1 MTSISKRQRITAAL
15 FILFFAILAGLTF
28 FSSTLET
35 MMLPKVITEKLASKS
50 LVHNVTGS
58 GVLTPRKQ
66 VDLVNESGSKIL
78 KLHVKKNEK
87 VKKGQKLV
95 TFDSSDLDEQLYQ
108 EEMGLKKQEMNREVL
123 KENFVNAMQGGD
135 EQVIVK
141 AKRDLELD
149 SMDLELAKRK
159 LNKLRKDKA
168 DKQTLTAPF
177 DGKITKLI
185 EEDSM
190 NATQGGAILTL
201 MDSGKGFEFLFAVDS
216 GNTAL
221 FEMGSQVSVR
231 LVKDNKLVNGTIQEI
246 KTASKENGEDSS
258 EDSPNESSYQVV
270 VSVSDDGLIGGE
282 QVSLDIKKESNE
294 KGFVLPKKW
303 VHKDATGSYV
313 YVVEEKKG
321 SLGNTF
327 NARKAYIFT
336 GDTTEDEVVAVSG
349 LSPQDEVITES
360 SEPLQEGNRIRIY

>member
-1 MTSISKRQRITAAL
+1 MTSISKRQRLTAVL

-35 MMLPKVITEKLASKS
+35 MMLPKVITEKLVSKT
-50 LVHNVTGS
+50 LVHHVNGS

-66 VDLVNESGSKIL
+66 VELLNESGSKIL
-78 KLHVKKNEK
+78 KIHVKENDE

-95 TFDSSDLDEQLYQ
+95 TFDSSELDEQLYQ
-108 EEMGLKKQEMNREVL
+108 EEMALKKQNMNREVL
-123 KENFVNAMQGGD
+123 KENLKIALRDGD
-135 EQVIVK
+135 EQAIDK
-141 AKRDLELD
+141 AKRDFELD
-149 SMDLELAKRK
+149 NMDLEIAQRK
-159 LNKLRKDKA
+159 LNKLRKEKA

-177 DGKITKLI
+177 DGKVTKIT
-185 EEDSM
+185 EEISM
-190 NATQGGAILTL
+190 NASQGGAILTL

-221 FEMGSQVSVR
+221 FEIGSQVSVR
-231 LVKDNKLVNGTIQEI
+231 LVKDNRLVNGTIQEI
-246 KTASKENGEDSS
+246 VVATKENS
-258 EDSPNESSYQVV
+258 EDSTEESSYQVV
-270 VSVSDDGLIGGE
+270 VSITDDGIQGGE

-294 KGFVLPKKW
+294 KGFALPKKW

-313 YVVEEKKG
+313 YVVEEKKS

-327 NARKAYIFT
+327 NARKAYILT
-336 GDTTEDEVVAVSG
+336 GDSTEDEVVAVSG
-349 LSPQDEVITES
+349 LSPQDEIIIES

>member
-1 MTSISKRQRITAAL
+1 MTSISRRQRITTVL

-35 MMLPKVITEKLASKS
+35 MMLPKVITEKIASKP
-50 LVHNVTGS
+50 LVHQVNGS

-66 VDLVNESGSKIL
+66 VELMNESGSKIL
-78 KLHVKKNEK
+78 KVHVKENEK

-95 TFDSSDLDEQLYQ
+95 TFDSSELDEQLYQ
-108 EEMGLKKQEMNREVL
+108 EEMALKKQNMNREVL
-123 KENFVNAMQGGD
+123 KENLMNALREGD
-135 EQVIVK
+135 EQVIAK
-141 AKRDLELD
+141 AKRDFELD
-149 SMDLELAKRK
+149 NMDLELAQRK
-159 LNKLRKDKA
+159 LSKLRKDKA

-177 DGKITKLI
+177 SGKITKI
-185 EEDSM
+185 VDEDSM
-190 NATQGGAILTL
+190 NVSQGGTILTL
-201 MDSGKGFEFLFAVDS
+201 MDSGKGFEFLFTVDS

-221 FEMGSQVSVR
+221 FEIGSKVSVR

-246 KTASKENGEDSS
+246 KVASKENREDSS
-258 EDSPNESSYQVV
+258 EDAPIDSSYQVV
-270 VSVSDDGLIGGE
+270 VSVTDDGLKGGE
-282 QVSLDIKKESNE
+282 QVSVDIKKESNE

-313 YVVEEKKG
+313 YVVEEKKS

-327 NARKAYIFT
+327 NARKAYVLT
-336 GDTTEDEVVAVSG
+336 GDSTVDDIVVVNG
-349 LSPQDEVITES
+349 LSPNDEIIIES

>member
-1 MTSISKRQRITAAL
+1 MTSTSKRQRLTAAL

-35 MMLPKVITEKLASKS
+35 MMLPKVITEKLASKT

-66 VDLVNESGSKIL
+66 VELLNETGSKIL
-78 KLHVKKNEK
+78 QVHVKVNDE

-108 EEMGLKKQEMNREVL
+108 EEMALKKHNMNREVL
-123 KENFVNAMQGGD
+123 KENLVNALRDGD

-141 AKRDLELD
+141 AKRDFELD
-149 SMDLELAKRK
+149 NMDLEMAQRK
-159 LNKLRKDKA
+159 LNKLRKEKA

-185 EEDSM
+185 DEDSM
-190 NATQGGAILTL
+190 NASQGGAILTL

-216 GNTAL
+216 GNTAI
-221 FEMGSQVSVR
+221 FQIGSDVPVR
-231 LVKDNKLVNGTIQEI
+231 LVKDNKLVNGTIEEI
-246 KTASKENGEDSS
+246 KAASREKS
-258 EDSPNESSYQVV
+258 EDSPDESSYQVV
-270 VSVSDDGLIGGE
+270 VSVIDDGLQGGE
-282 QVSLDIKKESNE
+282 QVSLDIKKESDE

-313 YVVEEKKG
+313 YVVEEKKS

-327 NARKAYIFT
+327 HARKTYILT
-336 GDTTEDEVVAVSG
+336 GDSTEDEVVAVSG
-349 LSPQDEVITES
+349 LSPHDQIIIES

>member
-1 MTSISKRQRITAAL
+1 MTSISKRQRLTAAL

-35 MMLPKVITEKLASKS
+35 MMLPKVITEKLVSKA
-50 LVHNVTGS
+50 LVHDVNGS

-78 KLHVKKNEK
+78 KVHVKENEK

-95 TFDSSDLDEQLYQ
+95 TFDSSELGEQLYQ
-108 EEMGLKKQEMNREVL
+108 EEMALKKQKLNREVL
-123 KENFVNAMQGGD
+123 KENLMNAVRDGD
-135 EQVIVK
+135 EQAIVK
-141 AKRDLELD
+141 AERDLELD
-149 SMDLELAKRK
+149 NMDLEMAQRK
-159 LNKLRKDKA
+159 LNKLRKEKA
-168 DKQTLTAPF
+168 DKQSLSAPF
-177 DGKITKLI
+177 DGKITKVTA
-185 EEDSM
+185 EDSM
-190 NATQGGAILTL
+190 NASQGGAILTL

-221 FEMGSQVSVR
+221 FEIGSKVSVR

-246 KTASKENGEDSS
+246 KTVSKENS
-258 EDSPNESSYQVV
+258 EESPDESSYQVV
-270 VSVSDDGLIGGE
+270 VSVTDDGLQGGE

-313 YVVEEKKG
+313 YVVEEKKS

-327 NARKAYIFT
+327 NARKAYIVT
-336 GDTTEDEVVAVSG
+336 GDSTEDEVVAVSG
-349 LSPQDEVITES
+349 LSRLDEIIIES